1 MGLRVPGVSGFG
13 LWGVRLFVCFVV
25 GCLIWWGVC
34 VLGGRDSVVVRE
46 RVFSLTRC
54 SRA

>member
-13 LWGVRLFVCFVV
+13 FWGVCLFVCFVV

-34 VLGGRDSVVVRE
+34 GLWFFLGGRDSVV
-46 RVFSLTRC
+46 FCLGFFLWLF
-54 SRA
+54 